1 MREDAAKIIT
11 IADFSMEV
19 ATAPL
24 SLCAGAPAD
33 GEMERVRA
41 KEARLSAGAEM
52 LKATFNNVRQG
63 FMLLDDQLRIRSFNP
78 RISELIGF
86 PSGVIYEGATAF
98 GLISASVALGH
109 YPGSSVEA
117 AYAAWTARL
126 ANRMPGHHRS
136 RASDGRTT
144 KIGCMPFGEGEWIIT
159 YEDISARIDAEE
171 ALAEQN
177 ERFDAALT
185 NMPHG
190 LCMFDAD
197 RRLILCNVSYAKLYA
212 LPPELTIAGT
222 RLQDI
227 LDYRG
232 AHGSAPLEMT
242 TYFDLLSEAAA
253 AGGLRSE
260 RVALQDGRTV
270 RITHNPMSGG
280 RYVAVH
286 EDITEAVRAERRI
299 RYLGSHDALTGL
311 PNRTLLLDRIG
322 EALARAPRGNVLPSL
337 SRSR

>member
-1 MREDAAKIIT
+1 MRRALASLVRLNRRLNKYPTTSPRFESRLLPRDRRPPSQEPGMREDAAKIIP

-24 SLCAGAPAD
+24 SLCAGAPAA

-109 YPGSSVEA
+109 YPGSSVEE
-117 AYAAWTARL
+117 AYAAWTGRL
-126 ANRMPGHHRS
+126 ANRTPGHHRS

-144 KIGCMPFGEGEWIIT
+144 KIGCMPYGESEWIIT
-159 YEDISARIDAEE
+159 YEDISARINAEE

-185 NMPHG
+185 NLPLG
-190 LCMFDAD
+190 VCMFHAD
-197 RRLILCNVSYAKLYA
+197 RRLILCNPGYAKLYA

-222 RLQDI
+222 PLQRI
-227 LDYRG
+227 LDHRA
-232 AHGSAPLEMT
+232 AHGSAPVEMA
-242 TYFDLLSEAAA
+242 TYFDVVSEAALS
-253 AGGLRSE
+253 GGVKSARI
-260 RVALQDGRTV
+260 ALQDGRTV
-270 RITHNPMSGG
+270 RITH
-280 RYVAVH
+280 
-286 EDITEAVRAERRI
+286 
-299 RYLGSHDALTGL
+299 
-311 PNRTLLLDRIG
+311 
-322 EALARAPRGNVLPSL
+322 
-337 SRSR
+337 